1 MDPQSLRVDSSSVDP
16 YSENN
21 SAAVIHQNNP
31 PERYNIKMNANL
43 LENLSVE
50 ELHRLLMEKK
60 RASRAARLERF
71 KRTGRVVTISQDV
84 DNEIPAKRGENKLG
98 RRASLP
104 KNMPR
109 LWMDFSLISVEVLVI
124 FGLVGI
130 ILTGLS
136 TLRKINQ
143 ASLAAF
149 LQPTLTPTPL
159 IMDLVLPEGHTPPD
173 SRFGAQPNEAEIP
186 PHLRPLVQ
194 SLAVFPTPTPASFQA
209 VRIQI
214 PAIAVDAPVIQGDG
228 WEQLRLGVTQHIGT
242 PDPGQNGNIVL
253 SGHNDIFG
261 EVFRHLD
268 RLKPGDI
275 VILFTSQKQYTYVIT
290 GTQIVK
296 PTQVEVMNPTL
307 NTTLTLISCYPY
319 LIDTQRIIISAV
331 LQNT

>member
-1 MDPQSLRVDSSSVDP
+1 
-16 YSENN
+16 
-21 SAAVIHQNNP
+21 
-31 PERYNIKMNANL
+31 MNTNL

-60 RASRAARLERF
+60 RASRAVRLEQF
-71 KRTGRVVTISQDV
+71 QRTRRVVTLSQDV
-84 DNEIPAKRGENKLG
+84 DKEFHAKRELDKLS

-104 KNMPR
+104 KNVPP
-109 LWMDFSLISVEVLVI
+109 LWVDFSLLSVELLVI
-124 FGLVGI
+124 FGLVGM
-130 ILTGLS
+130 ILTGLL

-159 IMDLVLPEGHTPPD
+159 IMDVVLPEGHTPPN

-186 PHLRPLVQ
+186 QHLRPLVQ
-194 SLAVFPTPTPASFQA
+194 SLAVFPTPTPASYQA

-214 PAIAVDAPVIQGDG
+214 PAIAVDAPVVQGDG
-228 WEQLRLGVTQHIGT
+228 WEQLRLGVAQHIGT

-261 EVFRHLD
+261 EVFRNLD
-268 RLKPGDI
+268 RLRPGDV

-296 PTQVEVMNPTL
+296 PTQIEVMNPSL
-307 NTTLTLISCYPY
+307 NPTLTLISCYPY

>member
-1 MDPQSLRVDSSSVDP
+1 
-16 YSENN
+16 
-21 SAAVIHQNNP
+21 
-31 PERYNIKMNANL
+31 MNANL

-50 ELHRLLMEKK
+50 ELHRLLMQKK
-60 RASRAARLERF
+60 RASRVVRLERF
-71 KRTGRVVTISQDV
+71 QRTGRVVALSDDV
-84 DNEIPAKRGENKLG
+84 DKEFQPKRGADKKS

-104 KNMPR
+104 KHTTR
-109 LWMDFSLISVEVLVI
+109 LWMDFSLLSVEVLVI
-124 FGLVGI
+124 LGLAGMV
-130 ILTGLS
+130 LTGIL

-159 IMDLVLPEGHTPPD
+159 IMDVVLPEGHTPPN
-173 SRFGAQPNEAEIP
+173 SRYGAQPNEAEIP

-194 SLAVFPTPTPASFQA
+194 SLAVFPTPTPASYQA

-214 PAIAVDAPVIQGDG
+214 PAIAVDAPVVQGDG
-228 WEQLRLGVTQHIGT
+228 WEQLKLGVAQHVGT

-261 EVFRHLD
+261 EVFRNLD
-268 RLKPGDI
+268 RLRPGDI

-307 NTTLTLISCYPY
+307 NPTLTLISCYPY
-319 LIDTQRIIISAV
+319 LIDTQRIIVSAV
-331 LQNT
+331 LQYN